1 MAAIVD
7 PTGYPML
14 CDTITVELHDV
25 NSPDEIAFSASG
37 AITIYGNSSFVF
49 PPAVLGNTYYI
60 VVQHRNAMETWSK
73 NALLFNSMIVSFDFT
88 SP

>member
-25 NSPDEIAFSASG
+25 NSPDEIAFSASS
-37 AITIYGNSSFVF
+37 AITIYGNGSFVF
-49 PPAVLGNTYYI
+49 PPTVLGNTYYI
-60 VVQHRNAMETWSK
+60 VVQYRNAMETWSK
-73 NALLFNSMIVSFDFT
+73 NALLFNSTIVSFDFT